1 MTEADPARGRR
12 SIDDSID
19 LARLHA
25 RDRTLLTTLVR
36 DLSPRISAS
45 IRRYALS
52 DEDAHELL
60 QDCWVQILDRLDAFK
75 HRGSFTAWA
84 IAVSRN
90 VGRTRLRRS
99 RRGRKR
105 TVALDDVAK
114 VPSDELDPLELAM
127 ARREREIVFDAVA
140 SLPDR
145 ERDAIVLRLFEG
157 RSTQESAEI
166 LGVAPGA
173 VRNILQRAMYR
184 LRRMKRVRLLI
195 QDWMDDG

>member
-25 RDRTLLTTLVR
+25 RDRTLLTRLVR

-45 IRRYALS
+45 IRRYALT

-84 IAVSRN
+84 IAVSGN
-90 VGRTRLRRS
+90 VGRTRLRRLTG
-99 RRGRKR
+99 GRKR
-105 TVALDDVAK
+105 TMPLDDVAK
-114 VPSDELDPLELAM
+114 VPSDEPDPLELAI
-127 ARREREIVFDAVA
+127 ARREREIVFEAVA
-140 SLPDR
+140 TLPDR

-157 RSTQESAEI
+157 RSTRESAEI
-166 LGVAPGA
+166 LGVAPAA
-173 VRNILQRAMYR
+173 VRYILQRAMYR
-184 LRRMKRVRLLI
+184 LRRMKKVRLLI
-195 QDWMDDG
+195 QDWMEDV

>member
-25 RDRTLLTTLVR
+25 RDRKLLTTLVR
-36 DLSPRISAS
+36 DLSPRIRAAT
-45 IRRYALS
+45 RRYARS

-105 TVALDDVAK
+105 TVALDDVAEL
-114 VPSDELDPLELAM
+114 VSMSEQQLGQIEGMTDDDVATLLRIIEENVEVVEEETDAAVDEVE
-127 ARREREIVFDAVA
+127 
-140 SLPDR
+140 
-145 ERDAIVLRLFEG
+145 
-157 RSTQESAEI
+157 
-166 LGVAPGA
+166 
-173 VRNILQRAMYR
+173 
-184 LRRMKRVRLLI
+184 
-195 QDWMDDG
+195 